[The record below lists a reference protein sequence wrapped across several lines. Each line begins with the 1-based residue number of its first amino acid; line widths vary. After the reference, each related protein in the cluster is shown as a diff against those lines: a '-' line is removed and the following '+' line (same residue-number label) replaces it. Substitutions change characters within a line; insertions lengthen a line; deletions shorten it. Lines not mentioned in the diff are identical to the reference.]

1 MRAHLAKEIGN
12 LQRLVSELAAEVE
25 DAVRK
30 AVTAARE
37 RDDAAARELIA
48 HDDVIDQHEIAIE
61 EECLK
66 ILALHQPVAGD
77 LRYIITFLKVN
88 GELERIGDLAAN
100 IAGRAVSMAEDTV
113 KPEVLFDFDP
123 LVSLVR
129 QMLKRALDALVA
141 RNCLEASEVI
151 RDDRTVDTLSG
162 EICDRAVEQLQKQPG
177 LAGYCT
183 DVILIA
189 KHLERIGDCTT
200 NICEDIVYLE
210 LGKIIRHGGRDSRY
224 SGELPE

>member
-48 HDDVIDQHEIAIE
+48 HDDVIDQHEVAIE

-100 IAGRAVSMAEDTV
+100 IAGRAISMAENTV
-113 KPEVLFDFDP
+113 KAEVLFDFDP

-151 RDDRTVDTLSG
+151 RDDRAVDRLSG
-162 EICDRAVEQLQKQPG
+162 EICDRAVEALQKQPG

-210 LGKIIRHGGRDSRY
+210 LGKIIRHGGLDARY
-224 SGELPE
+224 SEALPE

>member
-25 DAVRK
+25 EAVRK
-30 AVTAARE
+30 AVTAARD
-37 RDDAAARELIA
+37 RDQNAARQLIA
-48 HDDVIDQHEIAIE
+48 GDDVIDQHEIGIE

-66 ILALHQPVAGD
+66 VLALQQPVAGD
-77 LRYIITFLKVN
+77 LRYSITFLKVN
-88 GELERIGDLAAN
+88 GELERIGDLAVN
-100 IAGRAVSMAEDTV
+100 IARRAVSMAENGAD
-113 KPEVLFDFDP
+113 PESPVDFGP

-129 QMLKRALDALVA
+129 RMLKRALDALVA

-151 RDDRTVDTLSG
+151 RDDRTVDKLSG
-162 EICDRAVEQLQKQPG
+162 EICDHAVARLQEQPG
-177 LAGYCT
+177 LAAYWT

-210 LGKIIRHGGRDSRY
+210 LGKIIRHGGLEPHRRE
-224 SGELPE
+224 ELPE

>member
-25 DAVRK
+25 EAVRK

-37 RDDAAARELIA
+37 RDGDAARQLIA
-48 HDDVIDQHEIAIE
+48 HDDVIDQHEVAIE

-88 GELERIGDLAAN
+88 GELERIGDLAAG
-100 IAGRAVSMAEDTV
+100 IAGCAVSMAEDAGR
-113 KPEVLFDFDP
+113 PELLFDFGP

-151 RDDRTVDTLSG
+151 RDDRTVDKLSG
-162 EICDRAVEQLQKQPG
+162 EICGRAVAEMQKQPG
-177 LAGYCT
+177 LAGCCT

-189 KHLERIGDCTT
+189 RQLERIGDCTT
-200 NICEDIVYLE
+200 NICEDVVYLE
-210 LGKIIRHGGRDSRY
+210 LGKIIRHGGLDPHRQ
-224 SGELPE
+224 PEIPE